1 MRTRTARETA
11 RVSPAVVEMMG
22 APGAGKT
29 TLLPAV
35 LRACRDAGLAPATV
49 TDAARPFVARTPAGR
64 VVHRLAP
71 ANWRRPA
78 LWVLYLVFRGTSA
91 VGFAMRHV
99 DLARYVVDSARR
111 RPAAAD
117 IRARRVLHW
126 YVRLAGSYRFL
137 MSRGRAGEALVLD
150 EGFAHRAV
158 QLHAS
163 PVEVPDA
170 GRIERYTGLIPRPD
184 LLVHVRAAVDV
195 CEERVRSRGA
205 WSRFSGKDP
214 SELSRFI
221 ANAHRATELV
231 AEAAS
236 MNGWNIIEI
245 DNGGGDPASS
255 AALAEQ
261 TVSTAL
267 RQLEP
272 GG

>member
-1 MRTRTARETA
+1 
-11 RVSPAVVEMMG
+11 VVEMVG

-35 LRACRDAGLAPATV
+35 MRACRDAGLAPATV
-49 TDAARPFVARTPAGR
+49 IGAARPFVARTPAGR
-64 VVHRLAP
+64 VVDRLAP
-71 ANWRRPA
+71 ASWRRPA
-78 LWVLYLVFRGTSA
+78 LWALYLGFRGTSA

-99 DLARYVVDSARR
+99 DLVRYVVESTRR
-111 RPAAAD
+111 RPAAAGT
-117 IRARRVLHW
+117 RERKVLHW
-126 YVRLAGSYRFL
+126 YVRLSGSYRFL
-137 MSRGRAGEALVLD
+137 MSRGCAGEALVLD
-150 EGFAHRAV
+150 EGFAHRVV

-170 GRIERYTGLIPRPD
+170 GRIGRYTGLIPRPD
-184 LLVHVRAAVDV
+184 LLVHVRAPIDV

-205 WSRFSGKDP
+205 WSRFRGKDP

-236 MNGWNIIEI
+236 MKGWNIVEI
-245 DNGGGDPASS
+245 DSGGGDPASS
-255 AALAEQ
+255 AALAER

-267 RQLEP
+267 RQLEL